1 MLCFV
6 FLSMIFLHI
15 IDDYVLQP
23 VCLSK
28 LKQKKFWEA
37 NAPNELY
44 KNDYKMAL
52 LMHGFSWAFMIML
65 PIAIYQGFDVGVK
78 FLLAFSS
85 NTILHSVIDDTKAN
99 KEKINL
105 ITDQFIHLIQIAVTF
120 IVLMI

>member
-1 MLCFV
+1 MLIFI

-23 VCLSK
+23 ACLSK

-37 NAPNELY
+37 NAPNKLY

-52 LMHGFSWAFMIML
+52 LMHGFSWAFMTML

-78 FLLAFSS
+78 FLFAFIL
-85 NTILHSVIDDTKAN
+85 NTILHSGIDDTKAN

-105 ITDQFIHLIQIAVTF
+105 IADQFIHLIQIAVTF